1 MKLNFE
7 NLSYLLLKA
16 TNLFFI
22 FLQARIYKSEGFEK
36 FMREDL
42 RSIMNMG
49 KNYKKD
55 IMTFMYNNKKLEK
68 IIQVQQNR
76 KQMIKDV
83 D

>member
-22 FLQARIYKSEGFEK
+22 FLQARIYKSEGFTK
-36 FMREDL
+36 FMRVDL

>member
-1 MKLNFE
+1 MNLNIE

-22 FLQARIYKSEGFEK
+22 FLQARIYKSEGFKK
-36 FMREDL
+36 FIRVDL

>member
-22 FLQARIYKSEGFEK
+22 FLQARIYKSEGFKK
-36 FMREDL
+36 FMRVDL

>member
-1 MKLNFE
+1 MKPNFE

-22 FLQARIYKSEGFEK
+22 FLQARIFKSEGFTK
-36 FMREDL
+36 FMRVDL

>member
-1 MKLNFE
+1 
-7 NLSYLLLKA
+7 
-16 TNLFFI
+16 
-22 FLQARIYKSEGFEK
+22 
-36 FMREDL
+36 MREDL